1 MENIVKKVA
10 AIHDLSGFGRS
21 SLTSIIPILSSM
33 KVQVCP
39 VPTAVL
45 SSHTGGFEGY
55 SFLDLTDYMEQHIAH
70 WKSLN
75 LEFDCIYSG
84 FLGSPKQMKI
94 VADFIDFFGHKNNL
108 TVVDPVLGDNGKL
121 YGTMNNEMVEEMK
134 KLISKADIITPNFTE
149 VTFLLNKPYKK
160 EISEPEVK
168 EWLIE
173 LEMVEEMKKL
183 ISKADIITPNF
194 TEVTFLLNKPYKK
207 EISEPEVKEWLIE
220 LANMGPKIVIATSVP
235 DENSHKADRK
245 TNVIAYDKENDVF
258 WKVSCKY
265 IPASYP
271 GTGDAYTSVV
281 IGSLLQGDSLPIAI
295 ERGVQFITQCILASY
310 GFKYP
315 NREGVLLERMLD
327 VLKMPTIS
335 NSYELLKR

>member
-1 MENIVKKVA
+1 MDNIVKKVA
-10 AIHDLSGFGRS
+10 AIHDLSGYGRS

-33 KVQVCP
+33 KLQVCP

-45 SSHTGGFEGY
+45 STHTGGFEGF

-70 WKSLN
+70 WKKLG

-84 FLGSPKQMKI
+84 FLGSPRQIKI
-94 VADFIDFFGHKNNL
+94 VADFVDFFGHKNNL
-108 TVVDPVLGDNGKL
+108 TVIDPVLGDNGRL
-121 YGTMNNEMVEEMK
+121 YGTMGKEMVEEMK
-134 KLISKADIITPNFTE
+134 KLIGKADIITPNFTE
-149 VTFLLNKPYKK
+149 VTFLLDKEYKK
-160 EISEPEVK
+160 EISE
-168 EWLIE
+168 
-173 LEMVEEMKKL
+173 
-183 ISKADIITPNF
+183 
-194 TEVTFLLNKPYKK
+194 TE
-207 EISEPEVKEWLIE
+207 IKEWLIE
-220 LANMGPKIVIATSVP
+220 LAALGPKIVIATSVP
-235 DENSHKADRK
+235 DEDSHSTDRK
-245 TNVIAYDKENDVF
+245 TNVVAYDRENNVF

-335 NSYELLKR
+335 SSYELLKNEK

>member
-1 MENIVKKVA
+1 MDNIVKKVA
-10 AIHDLSGFGRS
+10 AIHDLSGYGRS

-33 KVQVCP
+33 KLQVCP

-45 SSHTGGFEGY
+45 STHTGGFEGF

-70 WKSLN
+70 WKKLG

-84 FLGSPKQMKI
+84 FLGSPRQIKI
-94 VADFIDFFGHKNNL
+94 VADFVDFFGHKNNL
-108 TVVDPVLGDNGKL
+108 TIIDPVLGDNGRL
-121 YGTMNNEMVEEMK
+121 YGTMGKEMVEEMK
-134 KLISKADIITPNFTE
+134 KLIGKADIITPNFTE
-149 VTFLLNKPYKK
+149 VTFLLDKEYKK
-160 EISEPEVK
+160 EISE
-168 EWLIE
+168 
-173 LEMVEEMKKL
+173 
-183 ISKADIITPNF
+183 A
-194 TEVTFLLNKPYKK
+194 
-207 EISEPEVKEWLIE
+207 EIKEWLIE
-220 LANMGPKIVIATSVP
+220 LAALGPKIVIATSVP
-235 DENSHKADRK
+235 DEDSHSTDRK
-245 TNVIAYDKENDVF
+245 TNVVAYDRENNVF

-335 NSYELLKR
+335 SSYELLKNEK

>member
-1 MENIVKKVA
+1 MENIVEKVA
-10 AIHDLSGFGRS
+10 AIHDLSGYGRS

-33 KVQVCP
+33 KLQVCP

-55 SFLDLTDYMEQHIAH
+55 SFLDLTDYMEQHINH

-84 FLGSPKQMKI
+84 FLGSPRQIKI
-94 VADFIDFFGHKNNL
+94 VADFVDFFGHKNNL
-108 TVVDPVLGDNGKL
+108 TVIDPVLGDNGRL
-121 YGTMNNEMVEEMK
+121 YGTMGKEMVEEMR
-134 KLISKADIITPNFTE
+134 KLIGKADIITPNFTE
-149 VTFLLNKPYKK
+149 VTFLLDKEYKY
-160 EISEPEVK
+160 EISEAEIK

-173 LEMVEEMKKL
+173 L
-183 ISKADIITPNF
+183 SA
-194 TEVTFLLNKPYKK
+194 
-207 EISEPEVKEWLIE
+207 
-220 LANMGPKIVIATSVP
+220 MGPKIVIATSVP
-235 DENSHKADRK
+235 DENSHATDRK
-245 TNVIAYDKENDVF
+245 TNVIAYDRENDAF